1 MNSGKIFTEARK
13 RRGKY
18 SQSHYSPRL
27 KRIIVLVYTHE
38 VISTKS
44 ERKPLKSTI
53 WLTDQITRKFK
64 NRSLQNFQTWQ
75 FTSLSLRKQQR
86 NGLNGTVKSM
96 NCFLTWEEI
105 LSFVIF
111 CWLAKFIAKRV
122 CLFLRMKCYK
132 NGCSVARGKTLS
144 SCTILF
150 PFNLKRRSFAN
161 ICFQICL
168 A

>member
-1 MNSGKIFTEARK
+1 M
-13 RRGKY
+13 
-18 SQSHYSPRL
+18 
-27 KRIIVLVYTHE
+27 
-38 VISTKS
+38 ISTKS

-96 NCFLTWEEI
+96 NCFLSWEEI

-132 NGCSVARGKTLS
+132 NGGSVARGKTSS

-150 PFNLKRRSFAN
+150 PFNLKQNFCKHLLSNLFVIDKLRFLG
-161 ICFQICL
+161 QIFFSWVHETASSMRKSGSWKKSIEHKTPL
-168 A
+168 